1 MITLSGL
8 ASSSL
13 GGISG
18 VISSIGA
25 EISIPLGSLMHLGNT
40 LGIPWYAFFV
50 NLLAPVEGGV
60 LPTAIN
66 AFTAQLT
73 MTITNLLGG

>member
-13 GGISG
+13 GGSSG
-18 VISSIGA
+18 LLSSIGA
-25 EISIPLGSLMHLGNT
+25 EVSVPLGSLINLGNT
-40 LGIPWYAFFV
+40 LGVPWYQFFI

-66 AFTAQLT
+66 AFVGQLT
-73 MTITNLLGG
+73 TTITNLLGG

>member
-13 GGISG
+13 GGSSG
-18 VISSIGA
+18 LL
-25 EISIPLGSLMHLGNT
+25 ISIAAEVSVPLGSSLNLGNT
-40 LGIPWYAFFV
+40 LGIPWYQFFTG
-50 NLLAPVEGGV
+50 LLAPAEGGV

-66 AFTAQLT
+66 AFVAQLT
-73 MTITNLLGG
+73 TTITNLLGG